1 MMHLYSRH
9 LVFLFVLWRYNTYP
23 ANEVKKKVI
32 STISHAHTAALV
44 PPEFYIILTAFF
56 ITSFKCVSNCS
67 TYRSMDVK
75 VAQRQNWPFPV
86 MLRLRSKIQITLENR
101 GHLVQCVSTNKCAG
115 IVRCFHIFEL
125 NRSISSKWKLL
136 GYATIVFSEQYIPKP
151 L

>member
-1 MMHLYSRH
+1 M
-9 LVFLFVLWRYNTYP
+9 
-23 ANEVKKKVI
+23 
-32 STISHAHTAALV
+32 V
-44 PPEFYIILTAFF
+44 PPEFYIILTAVF

-86 MLRLRSKIQITLENR
+86 ILRLRSKIQITLENK
-101 GHLVQCVSTNKCAG
+101 GHLVRYVSTNKCAG
-115 IVRCFHIFEL
+115 IVGCSFYIFEL
-125 NRSISSKWKLL
+125 NRSISSKWQLW